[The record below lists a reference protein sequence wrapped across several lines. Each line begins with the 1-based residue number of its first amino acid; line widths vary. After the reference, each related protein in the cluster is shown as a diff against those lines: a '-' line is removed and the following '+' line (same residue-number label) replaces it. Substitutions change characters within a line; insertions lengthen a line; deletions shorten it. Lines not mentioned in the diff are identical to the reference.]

1 VPPLLSFRTN
11 LEWGGV
17 RVHLQLE
24 SIHQVNPSVN
34 FFLKCCVFYFSIEA
48 QLVYNGVPI
57 SAVQQSD
64 SVTHIHTLFKIVFS
78 IVVHPRRLDI
88 VPCALQQDL
97 MVYPF

>member
-1 VPPLLSFRTN
+1 M
-11 LEWGGV
+11 
-17 RVHLQLE
+17 QLA
-24 SIHQVNPSVN
+24 STHQVNPSVN
-34 FFLKCCVFYFSIEA
+34 FFFKCCVFYFLIEA

-57 SAVQQSD
+57 SAVHQSD
-64 SVTHIHTLFKIVFS
+64 SVIHIHTLFKIIFS